1 MQEFRGAVQ
10 HGISKVYCNKCGR
23 EIITSGEDQEDYL
36 EVAKRW
42 GYFSNKDLVG
52 QAFNLCESC
61 YDQFVANFK
70 VPVQEF
76 IIDDIP
82 MYTDEQLSVLSEAY
96 AKELNK

>member
-1 MQEFRGAVQ
+1 MNEFRGTVG
-10 HGISKVYCNKCGR
+10 HKDSKIYCNNCGR

-36 EVAKRW
+36 EVAKKW

-52 QAFNLCESC
+52 QAFNLCEAC

-76 IIDDIP
+76 VVDDLP
-82 MYTDEQLSVLSEAY
+82 MYTDKQLEVLSEAY
-96 AKELNK
+96 AKELSK